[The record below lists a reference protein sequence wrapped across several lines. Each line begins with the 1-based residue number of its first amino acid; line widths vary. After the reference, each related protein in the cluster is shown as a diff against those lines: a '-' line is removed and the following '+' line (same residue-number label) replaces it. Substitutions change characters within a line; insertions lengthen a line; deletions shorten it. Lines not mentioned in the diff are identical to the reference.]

1 MIWLNPNASLAM
13 TKDRIAVIAGIATK
27 IAQPGRLCHTGIGE
41 LYYRWVVVQFDYYRN
56 ARSLT
61 PTRKLKKTLA
71 R

>member
-1 MIWLNPNASLAM
+1 M
-13 TKDRIAVIAGIATK
+13 K
-27 IAQPGRLCHTGIGE
+27 IYENRPFL
-41 LYYRWVVVQFDYYRN
+41 VVVQFDDLKN